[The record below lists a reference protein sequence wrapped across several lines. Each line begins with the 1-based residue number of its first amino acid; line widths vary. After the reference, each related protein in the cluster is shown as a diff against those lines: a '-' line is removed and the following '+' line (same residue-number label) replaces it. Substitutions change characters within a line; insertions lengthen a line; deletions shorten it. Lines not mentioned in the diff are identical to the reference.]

1 MNAPRDAA
9 VIIVGAGPAGLMLAN
24 ELGHRGIAT
33 LLFCD
38 RPSTSP
44 YPQANAT
51 QARTMEFYRRLGFA
65 EKLIALQ
72 RMGVEHVAT
81 MSNFGALA
89 ADRVEASMRLMIEQ
103 VLPIVQKATR
113 T

>member
-1 MNAPRDAA
+1 MNAPREAA

-33 LLFCD
+33 LVFCD
-38 RPSTSP
+38 RPGTSP

-65 EKLIALQ
+65 EKLRIRGLPPD
-72 RMGVEHVAT
+72 HPTDVAYFT
-81 MSNFGALA
+81 RITRHEIGT
-89 ADRVEASMRLMIEQ
+89 RV
-103 VLPIVQKATR
+103 P
-113 T
+113 

>member
-1 MNAPRDAA
+1 MNAARDAA

-33 LLFCD
+33 LVFCD
-38 RPSTSP
+38 RPGTSP

-65 EKLIALQ
+65 ERLRARGLPDEIGAGGHQ
-72 RMGVEHVAT
+72 A
-81 MSNFGALA
+81 ALA
-89 ADRVEASMRLMIEQ
+89 LRKALRDFLLNPPEDRAQAETERL
-103 VLPIVQKATR
+103 AR
-113 T
+113 